1 MEFYGVSTEELRR
14 YVEESHHRAFDIFGS
29 HRLDE
34 EVRFLVY
41 APRAK
46 SVRLAGDFNDWN
58 PETHRMEKGP
68 YGVYGLLLTDIE
80 DGCRYKYVI
89 EKEDGT
95 YLWKADPYAIR
106 SEKTPLSASIVCE
119 LAPFPWE
126 DEEFTETRS
135 LGLDEPMSIYEVCLS
150 SWRKAGE
157 NYYSFDFLVDELVP
171 YVKDNGFTHVEIMP
185 ITEHPY
191 DGSWGYQQTGYYA
204 ISSRFGHPGGFQ
216 HLVNSFHKA
225 GIRVILDW
233 VPAHYP
239 KDAHGLAYFDG
250 YALYEPDHW
259 HDAYNPQWDTINFDY
274 AKPHVR
280 NFLISNLHFL
290 AETYHIDGFRV
301 DAVAYMIHRHLGRS
315 DSGLN
320 MHAVEFLQELNIS
333 LGAVDGVLL
342 FAEEST
348 DYEGVTRP
356 VHAGGLGF
364 HYKWNMGWMND
375 TLKYMQL
382 DPFFRG
388 KHHDLVTFPMMY
400 AFTEQFLLP
409 LSHDEVVHMKKSLI
423 DKMPGSYEE
432 KFAQLRLLYLYQYTH
447 PGKKLLFMGSEFAQF
462 REWNEFISLDWH
474 LLGYPAHEAMLRYVR
489 ELNFLYQSTPPLY
502 EVETNWEGYQW
513 IEADN
518 RLQNLFVY
526 KRIDKKGQEVIVVL
540 NFSPILITDHRI
552 PCKRGKYEVILN
564 TDEWKFA
571 GSNQGSLGVLASEGN
586 ALFVHVAPFG
596 GIMLKEVP

>member
-1 MEFYGVSTEELRR
+1 MEFYGVSTEDIKR
-14 YVEESHHRAFDIFGS
+14 YVEGSHHRAFELFGS
-29 HRLDE
+29 HRREDE
-34 EVRFLVY
+34 VCFLVY
-41 APRAK
+41 APHAK
-46 SVRLAGDFNDWN
+46 SVRLAGDFNEWSADR
-58 PETHRMEKGP
+58 HLMQRGP
-68 YGVYGLLLTDIE
+68 YGVYGIQIPQIQ

-95 YLWKADPYAIR
+95 LLWKADPYAIR
-106 SEKTPLSASIVCE
+106 SEKPPLSASIVCE

-126 DEEFTETRS
+126 DETFVAERS
-135 LGLDEPMSIYEVCLS
+135 HGTDKPMSIYEVCLS
-150 SWRKAGE
+150 SWRKAGD

-225 GIRVILDW
+225 GIGVILDW

-250 YALYEPDHW
+250 HALYEPDHW
-259 HDAYNPQWDTINFDY
+259 HDAYNTQWDTINFDY
-274 AKPHVR
+274 GKNHVR

-290 AETYHIDGFRV
+290 AETYHVDGFRV
-301 DAVAYMIHRHLGRS
+301 DAVAYMIHRRLGRS

-320 MHAVEFLQELNIS
+320 PHAIEFLQELNIS
-333 LGAVDGVLL
+333 LGSIKGMLL

-348 DYEGVTRP
+348 DFEGVTRP
-356 VHAGGLGF
+356 VHEGGLGF

-375 TLKYMQL
+375 TLRYMKL

-388 KHHDLVTFPMMY
+388 TNHDLVTFPMMY
-400 AFTEQFLLP
+400 AFSERFLLP
-409 LSHDEVVHMKKSLI
+409 LSHDEVVHMKGSLI
-423 DKMPGSYEE
+423 EKMPGTYEE

-447 PGKKLLFMGSEFAQF
+447 PGKKLIFMGGEFAQF
-462 REWNEFISLDWH
+462 REWNEFVSLDWH
-474 LLGYPAHEAMLRYVR
+474 LLDFPAHDAMLRYVK
-489 ELNFLYQSTPPLY
+489 ELNLLYRNTPPLY
-502 EVETNWEGYQW
+502 EIDTSWEGYQW
-513 IEADN
+513 VEVDN
-518 RLQNLFVY
+518 RVQNVFVFR
-526 KRIDKKGQEVIVVL
+526 RIDKKGREILVAL

-552 PCKRGKYEVILN
+552 PARAKTYEVIFN
-564 TDEWKFA
+564 TDEWKYS
-571 GSNQGSLGVLASEGN
+571 GGNQGSLGIVKPHRRILYIDI
-586 ALFVHVAPFG
+586 APFS
-596 GIMLKEVP
+596 GIVLKEVT